1 MFSREFLIGDTIRVW
16 DALFSS
22 IKTRAVNVN
31 ESLTGPADPNLCL
44 VDFFCI
50 GMMRYVRDYCKIYVV
65 MSSDVTEIF
74 DRMTHYPPV
83 EDIQVL
89 INMAYQ
95 YQQTVFTSHSIR
107 FQRTIDS
114 PLTPRRSNGL
124 APILEKIKTSFS
136 FIRPTTPNDRSAKNR
151 SAITW
156 INTPRS
162 PPDPVKLLQVVDA
175 ALESLED
182 MMLK

>member
-1 MFSREFLIGDTIRVW
+1 
-16 DALFSS
+16 
-22 IKTRAVNVN
+22 
-31 ESLTGPADPNLCL
+31 
-44 VDFFCI
+44 
-50 GMMRYVRDYCKIYVV
+50 
-65 MSSDVTEIF
+65 
-74 DRMTHYPPV
+74 
-83 EDIQVL
+83 
-89 INMAYQ
+89 MAYQ

-107 FQRTIDS
+107 FQGMIDS
-114 PLTPRRSNGL
+114 PLTPRRS
-124 APILEKIKTSFS
+124 IIEKIKTSFS

>member
-22 IKTRAVNVN
+22 IKTQAVNVN
-31 ESLTGPADPNLCL
+31 ESLTSPADPNLCL
-44 VDFFCI
+44 VDFFCV
-50 GMMRYVRDYCKIYVV
+50 GMMRYVRDYCMRYVV

-74 DRMTHYPPV
+74 ERMTHYPPV

-89 INMAYQ
+89 IKMAYQ

-107 FQRTIDS
+107 FQRMIDS
-114 PLTPRRSNGL
+114 PFTPRRS
-124 APILEKIKTSFS
+124 IIEKIKTSFS
-136 FIRPTTPNDRSAKNR
+136 FIRTTTPNDRSTKNR

-162 PPDPVKLLQVVDA
+162 PPDPVKLLQVVDG

>member
-1 MFSREFLIGDTIRVW
+1 
-16 DALFSS
+16 
-22 IKTRAVNVN
+22 
-31 ESLTGPADPNLCL
+31 
-44 VDFFCI
+44 
-50 GMMRYVRDYCKIYVV
+50 

-74 DRMTHYPPV
+74 DRMTHFPPV

-107 FQRTIDS
+107 FQRMIDN
-114 PLTPRRSNGL
+114 PLTPRRSNAL
-124 APILEKIKTSFS
+124 APLIEKIKTSFS
-136 FIRPTTPNDRSAKNR
+136 FIRPTTPNERSARNQ
-151 SAITW
+151 STITW
-156 INTPRS
+156 INTPRI

-175 ALESLED
+175 ALDCLED